1 MGSIFMDSRSD
12 DGYSTNPMG
21 SNFVESRVANGYST
35 NPMGSDFVESRS
47 DSKNPNL
54 LSLFGA

>member
-1 MGSIFMDSRSD
+1 MVSIFMDSRSD

-54 LSLFGA
+54 L